1 MSTCGDSIVA
11 SGRLP
16 TCTRRSTPRSWSER
30 ELRRPCLRLPEI
42 RASTLADEGVAL
54 GALRLALDEVDHR
67 LFGTGLSAPLPPRRH

>member
-1 MSTCGDSIVA
+1 MYGQEHRVR
-11 SGRLP
+11 RL
-16 TCTRRSTPRSWSER
+16 
-30 ELRRPCLRLPEI
+30 CLRLHEI